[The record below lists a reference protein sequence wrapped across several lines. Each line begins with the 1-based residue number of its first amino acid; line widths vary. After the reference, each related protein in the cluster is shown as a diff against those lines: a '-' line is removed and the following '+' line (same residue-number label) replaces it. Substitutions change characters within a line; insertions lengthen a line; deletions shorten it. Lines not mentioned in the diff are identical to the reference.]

1 MSQNKGSKEEMFQ
14 SPKGMR
20 DIIGDDFYS
29 YQGFFEKAQEIA
41 EYYGFRPIQTPIL
54 EHEEIFTKGVGDG
67 TDIVDKEIY
76 SVRTKGGDKLA
87 MRPEGTAP
95 VMRAY
100 IEHGMQNKP
109 QPVKFYYYGPTF
121 RHDKPQKGRY
131 REFYQFGI
139 EVLGS
144 PKSIMDAMVIHM
156 GILMLKEAG
165 VENVSLK
172 INSIGDAE
180 SRKDYL
186 KELINYYK
194 KHLSK
199 MSATD
204 RQRIKTNPLRIL
216 DSKDPKMAEINAEA
230 PQSVSYLNSES
241 KKHFKEVMEHLNEL
255 GVDYELDHTLVRG
268 LDYYT
273 HTVFEFFTTEK
284 EEDVVEAVKEEVV
297 EGAEVKEKVAEAPE
311 EVTVTRRLALGGG
324 GRYDYLSKAMGY
336 KKEIPGVGFGLG
348 VDRIIEASKKIPNPK
363 IKKKAKV
370 YFIQLGTEAKMKSLN
385 VIEILRENKIPV
397 RQSLG
402 KDSLSSQLAV
412 AEKIGVPFSII
423 FGQKEALE
431 NSVIVRDM
439 ASRSQKTVD
448 IDKLAKYLK
457 NLKS

>member
-1 MSQNKGSKEEMFQ
+1 MSEKKTNKEELLQ
-14 SPKGMR
+14 TPKGMR
-20 DIIGDDFYS
+20 DIIGEDYYNF
-29 YQGFFEKAQEIA
+29 QGFFEKAQEIS
-41 EYYGFRPIQTPIL
+41 EYYGFKPIQTPIL
-54 EHEEIFTKGVGDG
+54 EHEEIFTKGVGGG

-76 SVRTKGGDKLA
+76 SLKTKGGDKLA

-109 QPVKFYYYGPTF
+109 QPVKLYYYGPTF

-131 REFYQFGI
+131 REFYQFGL

-165 VENVSLK
+165 IEKVSLK

-186 KELINYYK
+186 KELVNYYK

-199 MSATD
+199 MNATD
-204 RQRIKTNPLRIL
+204 RQRLKENPLRIL
-216 DSKDPKMAEINAEA
+216 DSKDPNLAQINAEA
-230 PQSVSYLNSES
+230 PQSVSYLNSAS
-241 KKHFKEVMEHLNEL
+241 KKHFKEVMENLNEL

-273 HTVFEFFTTEK
+273 HTVFEFFTETESSVDDIESK
-284 EEDVVEAVKEEVV
+284 DGEEVV
-297 EGAEVKEKVAEAPE
+297 A
-311 EVTVTRRLALGGG
+311 VTKKLALGGG
-324 GRYDYLSKAMGY
+324 GRYDYLSKSMGH
-336 KKEIPGVGFGLG
+336 KKEVPGVGLGLG
-348 VDRIIEASKKIPNPK
+348 VDRIVEASKNIPRPRVN
-363 IKKKAKV
+363 KKAKV
-370 YFIQLGTEAKMKSLN
+370 YFIQLGTEAKMKSLK
-385 VIEILRENKIPV
+385 VIEILRQNKIPV
-397 RQSLG
+397 RQSLS
-402 KDSLSSQLAV
+402 KDSLGSQLAI
-412 AEKIGVPFSII
+412 AEKSGIPVTLI

-431 NSVIVRDM
+431 NSIIVRDM
-439 ASRSQKTVD
+439 SNRSQTTVD

-457 NLKS
+457 NL

>member
-1 MSQNKGSKEEMFQ
+1 MSEKKTNKEELLQ
-14 SPKGMR
+14 TPKGMR
-20 DIIGDDFYS
+20 DIIGEDYYNF
-29 YQGFFEKAQEIA
+29 QGFFEKAQEIS
-41 EYYGFRPIQTPIL
+41 EYYGFKPIQTPIL
-54 EHEEIFTKGVGDG
+54 EHEEIFTKGVGGG

-76 SVRTKGGDKLA
+76 SLKTKGGDKLA

-109 QPVKFYYYGPTF
+109 QPVKLYYYGPTF

-131 REFYQFGI
+131 REFYQFGL

-165 VENVSLK
+165 IEKVSLK

-186 KELINYYK
+186 KELVNYYK

-199 MSATD
+199 MNATD
-204 RQRIKTNPLRIL
+204 RQRLKENPLRIL
-216 DSKDPKMAEINAEA
+216 DSKDPNLAEINREA
-230 PQSVSYLNSES
+230 PQSISYLNSAS

-273 HTVFEFFTTEK
+273 HTVFEFFTETEADT
-284 EEDVVEAVKEEVV
+284 EGVESKDGEEVV
-297 EGAEVKEKVAEAPE
+297 A
-311 EVTVTRRLALGGG
+311 VTKKLALGGG
-324 GRYDYLSKAMGY
+324 GRYDYLSKSMGH
-336 KKEIPGVGFGLG
+336 KKEVPGVGLGLG
-348 VDRIIEASKKIPNPK
+348 VDRIVEASKNIPKPRVA
-363 IKKKAKV
+363 KKAKV
-370 YFIQLGTEAKMKSLN
+370 YFIQLGTEAKMKSLK
-385 VIEILRENKIPV
+385 VIEILRQNKIPV
-397 RQSLG
+397 RQSLS
-402 KDSLSSQLAV
+402 KDSLGSQLAI
-412 AEKIGVPFSII
+412 AEKSGIPVTLI

-431 NSVIVRDM
+431 NSIIVRDM
-439 ASRSQKTVD
+439 SNRSQTTVD

-457 NLKS
+457 NL

>member
-1 MSQNKGSKEEMFQ
+1 MSEKKTNKEELLQ
-14 SPKGMR
+14 TPKGMR
-20 DIIGDDFYS
+20 DIIGEDYYNF
-29 YQGFFEKAQEIA
+29 QGFFEKAQEIS
-41 EYYGFRPIQTPIL
+41 EYYGFKPIQTPIL
-54 EHEEIFTKGVGDG
+54 EHEEIFTKGVGGG

-76 SVRTKGGDKLA
+76 SLKTKGGDKLA

-109 QPVKFYYYGPTF
+109 QPVKLYYYGPTF

-131 REFYQFGI
+131 REFYQFGL

-165 VENVSLK
+165 IEKVSLK

-186 KELINYYK
+186 KELVNYYK

-199 MSATD
+199 MNATD
-204 RQRIKTNPLRIL
+204 RQRLKENPLRIL
-216 DSKDPKMAEINAEA
+216 DSKDPNLAEINREA
-230 PQSVSYLNSES
+230 PQSISYLNSAS

-273 HTVFEFFTTEK
+273 HTVFEFFTETETSGDDVESK
-284 EEDVVEAVKEEVV
+284 DGEDVVAVTK
-297 EGAEVKEKVAEAPE
+297 K
-311 EVTVTRRLALGGG
+311 LALGGG
-324 GRYDYLSKAMGY
+324 GRYDYLSKSMGH
-336 KKEIPGVGFGLG
+336 KKEVPGVGLGLG
-348 VDRIIEASKKIPNPK
+348 VDRIVEASKNIPRPRVN
-363 IKKKAKV
+363 KKAKV
-370 YFIQLGTEAKMKSLN
+370 YFIQLGTEAKMKSLK
-385 VIEILRENKIPV
+385 VIEILRQNKIPV
-397 RQSLG
+397 RQSLS
-402 KDSLSSQLAV
+402 KDSLGSQLAI
-412 AEKIGVPFSII
+412 AEKSGIPVTLI

-431 NSVIVRDM
+431 NSIIVRDM
-439 ASRSQKTVD
+439 SNRSQTTVD

-457 NLKS
+457 NL

>member
-1 MSQNKGSKEEMFQ
+1 MSDKKTSKEELFQ
-14 SPKGMR
+14 APKGMR
-20 DIIGDDFYS
+20 DITGDDYYD

-41 EYYGFRPIQTPIL
+41 EYYGFKPIQTPIL
-54 EHEEIFTKGVGDG
+54 EHEEIFTKGIGGG
-67 TDIVDKEIY
+67 TDIVDKEMY
-76 SVRTKGGDKLA
+76 SVKTKGGDRLV
-87 MRPEGTAP
+87 MRPEGTAS

-109 QPVKFYYYGPTF
+109 QPVKLYYSGPVF

-139 EVLGS
+139 EVIGS

-165 VENVSLK
+165 IENISLK

-186 KELINYYK
+186 KELVNYYK
-194 KHLSK
+194 KHLGK
-199 MSATD
+199 MNVTD
-204 RQRIKTNPLRIL
+204 RQRLKDNPLRIL
-216 DSKDPKMAEINAEA
+216 DSKDPNLAEINADA
-230 PQSVSYLNSES
+230 PQSVSFLNNSS
-241 KKHFKEVMEHLNEL
+241 KKHFKEVMEHLNEI

-273 HTVFEFFTTEK
+273 HTVFEFFTTE
-284 EEDVVEAVKEEVV
+284 ENVEPSETENAGEVL
-297 EGAEVKEKVAEAPE
+297 
-311 EVTVTRRLALGGG
+311 VTKRLALGGG

-348 VDRIIEASKKIPNPK
+348 IDRIVEASTKIPKPRV
-363 IKKKAKV
+363 KKKSKV
-370 YFIQLGTEAKMKSLN
+370 YFIQLGTEAKMKSLK
-385 VIEILRENKIPV
+385 VIETLRQNKIPV
-397 RQSLG
+397 RQSLS
-402 KDSLSSQLAV
+402 KDSLGSQLAI
-412 AEKIGVPFSII
+412 AEKSGIPHTLI

-431 NSVIVRDM
+431 NTILVRDM
-439 ASRSQKTVD
+439 ANRSQTTVD

-457 NLKS
+457 NL

>member
-457 NLKS
+457 NLK

>member
-20 DIIGDDFYS
+20 DIIGDDFYN

-109 QPVKFYYYGPTF
+109 QPVKFYYCGPTF

-194 KHLSK
+194 KHLAK

-216 DSKDPKMAEINAEA
+216 DSKDPKMTEINAEA
-230 PQSVSYLNSES
+230 PQSVSYLNAES

-284 EEDVVEAVKEEVV
+284 EADVPEEVKV
-297 EGAEVKEKVAEAPE
+297 EGEVEEEKEKSDEAPE

>member
-1 MSQNKGSKEEMFQ
+1 MSEKKTNKEELLQ
-14 SPKGMR
+14 TPKGMR
-20 DIIGDDFYS
+20 DIIGEDYYNF
-29 YQGFFEKAQEIA
+29 QGFFEKAQEIS
-41 EYYGFRPIQTPIL
+41 EYYGFKPIQTPIL
-54 EHEEIFTKGVGDG
+54 EHEEIFTKGVGGG

-76 SVRTKGGDKLA
+76 SLKTKGGDKLA

-109 QPVKFYYYGPTF
+109 QPVKLYYYGPTF

-131 REFYQFGI
+131 REFYQFGL

-165 VENVSLK
+165 IEKVSLK

-186 KELINYYK
+186 KELVNYYK

-199 MSATD
+199 MNATD
-204 RQRIKTNPLRIL
+204 RQRLKENPLRIL
-216 DSKDPKMAEINAEA
+216 DSKDPNLAQINAEA
-230 PQSVSYLNSES
+230 PQSVSYLNSTS

-273 HTVFEFFTTEK
+273 HTVFEFFTETESSG
-284 EEDVVEAVKEEVV
+284 EDVESKDGEEVV
-297 EGAEVKEKVAEAPE
+297 A
-311 EVTVTRRLALGGG
+311 VTKKLALGGG
-324 GRYDYLSKAMGY
+324 GRYDYLSKSMGH
-336 KKEIPGVGFGLG
+336 KKEVPGVGLGLG
-348 VDRIIEASKKIPNPK
+348 VDRIVEASKNIPRPRVN
-363 IKKKAKV
+363 KKAKV
-370 YFIQLGTEAKMKSLN
+370 YFIQLGTEAKMKSLK
-385 VIEILRENKIPV
+385 VIEILRQNKIPV
-397 RQSLG
+397 RQSLS
-402 KDSLSSQLAV
+402 KDSLGSQLAI
-412 AEKIGVPFSII
+412 AEKSGIPVTLI

-431 NSVIVRDM
+431 NSIIVRDM
-439 ASRSQKTVD
+439 SNRSQTTVD

-457 NLKS
+457 NL

>member
-1 MSQNKGSKEEMFQ
+1 MSDKKTSKEELFQ
-14 SPKGMR
+14 APKGMR
-20 DIIGDDFYS
+20 DITGDDYYD

-41 EYYGFRPIQTPIL
+41 EYYGFKPIQTPIL
-54 EHEEIFTKGVGDG
+54 EHEEIFTKGIGGG
-67 TDIVDKEIY
+67 TDIVDKEMY
-76 SVRTKGGDKLA
+76 SVKTKGGDRLV
-87 MRPEGTAP
+87 MRPEGTAS

-109 QPVKFYYYGPTF
+109 QPVKLYYSGPVF

-139 EVLGS
+139 EVIGS

-165 VENVSLK
+165 IENISLK

-186 KELINYYK
+186 KELVNYYK
-194 KHLSK
+194 KHLGK
-199 MSATD
+199 MNATD
-204 RQRIKTNPLRIL
+204 RQRLKDNPLRIL
-216 DSKDPKMAEINAEA
+216 DSKDPNLAEINADA
-230 PQSVSYLNSES
+230 PQSVSFLNNSS
-241 KKHFKEVMEHLNEL
+241 KKHFKEVMEHLNEI

-273 HTVFEFFTTEK
+273 HTVFEFFTTE
-284 EEDVVEAVKEEVV
+284 ES
-297 EGAEVKEKVAEAPE
+297 AEASE
-311 EVTVTRRLALGGG
+311 TENAGEVLVTKRLALGGG

-348 VDRIIEASKKIPNPK
+348 IDRIVEASTKIPKPRV
-363 IKKKAKV
+363 KKKSKV
-370 YFIQLGTEAKMKSLN
+370 YFIQLGTEAKMKSLK
-385 VIEILRENKIPV
+385 VIETLRQNKIPV
-397 RQSLG
+397 RQSLS
-402 KDSLSSQLAV
+402 KDSLGSQLAI
-412 AEKIGVPFSII
+412 AEKSGIPHTLI

-431 NSVIVRDM
+431 NTILVRDM
-439 ASRSQKTVD
+439 ANRSQTTVD

-457 NLKS
+457 NL

>member
-1 MSQNKGSKEEMFQ
+1 MSDKKTSKEELFQ
-14 SPKGMR
+14 APKGMR
-20 DIIGDDFYS
+20 DITGDDYYD

-41 EYYGFRPIQTPIL
+41 EYYGFKPIQTPIL
-54 EHEEIFTKGVGDG
+54 EHEEIFTKGIGRG
-67 TDIVDKEIY
+67 TDIVDKEMY
-76 SVRTKGGDKLA
+76 SVKTKGGDRLV
-87 MRPEGTAP
+87 MRPEGTAS

-109 QPVKFYYYGPTF
+109 QPVKLYYSGPVF

-139 EVLGS
+139 EVIGS

-165 VENVSLK
+165 IENISLK

-186 KELINYYK
+186 KELVNYYK
-194 KHLSK
+194 KHLGK
-199 MSATD
+199 MNATD
-204 RQRIKTNPLRIL
+204 RQRLKDNPLRIL
-216 DSKDPKMAEINAEA
+216 DSKDPNLAEINADA
-230 PQSVSYLNSES
+230 PQSVSFLNNSS
-241 KKHFKEVMEHLNEL
+241 KKHFKEVMEHLNEI

-273 HTVFEFFTTEK
+273 HTVFEFFTTE
-284 EEDVVEAVKEEVV
+284 EN
-297 EGAEVKEKVAEAPE
+297 AEVSETENAG
-311 EVTVTRRLALGGG
+311 EVLVTKRLALGGG

-348 VDRIIEASKKIPNPK
+348 IDRIVEASTKIPKPRV
-363 IKKKAKV
+363 KKKSKV
-370 YFIQLGTEAKMKSLN
+370 YFIQLGTEAKMKSLK
-385 VIEILRENKIPV
+385 VIETLRQNKIPV
-397 RQSLG
+397 RQSLS
-402 KDSLSSQLAV
+402 KDSLGSQLAI
-412 AEKIGVPFSII
+412 AEKSGIPHTLI

-431 NSVIVRDM
+431 NTILVRDM
-439 ASRSQKTVD
+439 ANRSQTTVD

-457 NLKS
+457 NL